1 MQRSTLAKR
10 AALLFFLAAAAFYF
24 YGLGH
29 LPFIGPDEP
38 RYAEVAREM
47 YLRGDMVTPTL
58 GGHTWFEKPA
68 LLYWMMIGSYS
79 LFGVSE
85 WTARLGP
92 AISGLLTIFLI
103 YWLGKRVE
111 RASGDEGEA
120 EAGFGLWSGVA
131 LASSVG
137 LIIFSRGA
145 SFDII
150 VTMTVT
156 LALVCFFI
164 SEIDERRRRWLLAA
178 FYAAVGASLLAK
190 GLVGIV
196 VPFGVIGLY
205 YLLRRKWPDKT
216 AFVSLLWGGALA
228 SAVAA
233 LWYGPVIARHG
244 WTFVDEFFIQH
255 HFARYISNKYH
266 HPQPFYFYLP
276 VIALLALPWTGF
288 LVAELARV
296 RRWNWREET
305 LQSKFRIFAL
315 AWLVV
320 PVLFFSFSGSKL
332 PGYVLPAL
340 PGAALLV
347 GARLARFVR
356 DEEGNAAMS
365 VTGAIV
371 LVLSIAGLIY
381 TTYTDEITL
390 VCALILLLPLAL
402 AGALA
407 IALKQRRALRVE
419 LICSAMFISAA
430 LALNCAAGQIAQQE
444 SVRDLMKAADARGYT
459 STPVF
464 YMLAADRT
472 AEFYAGG
479 RLGYRPDGEPLR
491 FDGAYEVADAARK
504 QGGSALVLIPTEW
517 EKQLTDYAD
526 IETERLGSNG
536 LLSLFAIRIR

>member
-68 LLYWMMIGSYS
+68 LLYWMMIGSYR
-79 LFGVSE
+79 LFGVLE
-85 WTARLGP
+85 WAARLGP
-92 AISGLLTIFLI
+92 AICGLLTVLLI
-103 YWLGKRVE
+103 YWAGNRIE
-111 RASGDEGEA
+111 RAHEDEREASGL
-120 EAGFGLWSGVA
+120 GLWSGVA

-137 LIIFSRGA
+137 LIVFSRGA
-145 SFDII
+145 SFDIV

-156 LALVCFFI
+156 LALVCFFV
-164 SEIDERRRRWLLAA
+164 SEIDEKRRGRLLAG
-178 FYAAVGASLLAK
+178 FYAGVGASLLAK

-196 VPFGVIGLY
+196 IPFGVIGLY
-205 YLLRRKWPDKT
+205 YLLRRKWPAKAT
-216 AFVSLLWGGALA
+216 LISAAWGVPLAL
-228 SAVAA
+228 AVAA
-233 LWYGPVIARHG
+233 PWYAPVIARHG
-244 WTFVDEFFIQH
+244 WAFLDEFFIQH
-255 HFARYISNKYH
+255 HFARYVSNKYH

-276 VIALLALPWTGF
+276 VMTLIALPWTAF
-288 LVAELARV
+288 LIAGLIRA

-305 LQSKFRIFAL
+305 VESKFQIFAL
-315 AWLVV
+315 AWLIA

-332 PGYVLPAL
+332 PGYILPAL

-347 GARLARFVR
+347 GGRLSQFIQG
-356 DEEGNAAMS
+356 EEGSATMS
-365 VTGAIV
+365 VTGAIL
-371 LVLSIAGLIY
+371 LVLAIAGVIY
-381 TTYTDEITL
+381 ATDTKGITIS
-390 VCALILLLPLAL
+390 CALIVVAPLAL

-407 IALKQRRALRVE
+407 IALGQRRALRVE
-419 LICSAMFISAA
+419 LICSAMFISMA
-430 LALNCAAGQIAQQE
+430 LALNCAVAPIARGE
-444 SVRDLMKAADARGYT
+444 SVRDLMQAADARGYA

-479 RLGYRPDGEPLR
+479 RLGYKPDGEPFR
-491 FDGAYEVADAARK
+491 FDGAAEVAEAARLR
-504 QGGSALVLIPTEW
+504 GGTALVIIPIEW
-517 EKQLTDYAD
+517 EKQLTDYSA
-526 IETERLGSNG
+526 IETEKLGSNDT
-536 LLSLFAIRIR
+536 LSLFVVRVR